1 MNPPKFLGYNMEED
15 PQRYIDEVFK
25 VIDATGVTFQE
36 NEELDAYQLKNV
48 AQVW

>member
-1 MNPPKFLGYNMEED
+1 MEED